1 MRIVLDSN
9 VIVAAFATRGLCAAL
24 FEYCVEN
31 HEIFLC
37 SAMLK
42 EITRV
47 LRKRIKVP
55 LSTVDE
61 IELYLK
67 DSTSLVKPARI
78 DPRVCRDK
86 NDLPVLGCALSSLS
100 EFIITG
106 DDDLLS
112 LVRYEKI
119 DIVTPRQFWERVKTR
134 GNRRKRKDRMPKG
147 RPG

>member
-37 SAMLK
+37 TAMLK
-42 EITRV
+42 EITGV

-55 LSTVDE
+55 RQTVDQ
-61 IELYLK
+61 IESYLK
-67 DSTSLVKPARI
+67 ANTSLVKPARI

-86 NDLPVLGCALSSLS
+86 KDLPVLGCAVSSVS

-106 DDDLLS
+106 DDDLLT
-112 LVRYEKI
+112 LKRHEDT
-119 DIVTPRQFWERVKTR
+119 DIVTLRQFWERVKTGRR
-134 GNRRKRKDRMPKG
+134 G
-147 RPG
+147 

>member
-9 VIVAAFATRGLCAAL
+9 VVVAAFATRGLCAAL
-24 FEYCVEN
+24 FEYCVES

-37 SAMLK
+37 SVMLK

-55 LSTVDE
+55 RETVGQ
-61 IELYLK
+61 IESYLGTG
-67 DSTSLVKPARI
+67 TSLVKPTRI
-78 DPRVCRDK
+78 DPGVCRDK
-86 NDLPVLGCALSSLS
+86 KDLPVLGCAVSSVS
-100 EFIITG
+100 EFLVTG

-112 LVRYEKI
+112 IAGFEKI

-134 GNRRKRKDRMPKG
+134 KG
-147 RPG
+147 

>member
-24 FEYCVEN
+24 FEHCVEN

-37 SAMLK
+37 NAMLK

-55 LSTVDE
+55 RPTVDQ
-61 IELYLK
+61 IESYLR
-67 DSTSLVKPARI
+67 SHTSLVRPARI

-86 NDLPVLGCALSSLS
+86 KDLPVLGCTLSSLS
-100 EFIITG
+100 EFLITG
-106 DDDLLS
+106 DDDLLTLGS
-112 LVRYEKI
+112 FEGT
-119 DIVTPRQFWERVKTR
+119 DIVTPRQFWERVKT
-134 GNRRKRKDRMPKG
+134 G
-147 RPG
+147 RQG